1 MYTDRINKMTS
12 SELNNVKRLRWTLL
26 AIVGFLTGFIAFCIA
41 ILVKKLIK
49 LRFEHTIEML
59 DEGHIA
65 GGYFYFTG
73 LAVIYIAIATVAVN
87 FIQPAATGSG
97 LPQLKA
103 FLNGVNIP
111 NFLQLDTLAVKVVG
125 VIFSVASG
133 ITCGKEGPLVHT
145 GSMIAS
151 RTSHLPRVHKLL
163 DDPRAK
169 IFRNDFDRRNFVS
182 SGAAAGVAAA
192 FGAPIGGVLFS
203 LEEASSFWSLPL
215 TWGVF
220 FTAMISTFT
229 VNILMSA
236 HKGDID
242 AVNDPGLIT
251 FGSFVV
257 QPYRLFEIP
266 IFALIAVFGGLLGA
280 LFNFLNIYVNR
291 WRKEFFKKG
300 TMFDSDFKVKLAKCA
315 EAMFVAWFTAT
326 MFYWIPY
333 AMRHSCKE
341 ESEAT
346 DACGAIFDQTYVIVC
361 MCSLAH
367 SLTHPPLNV
376 RYENYLCENKTEY
389 NSMATLMLQPQE
401 EVIEALFHDY
411 TPAGEFA
418 FRPGDLV
425 VYCILYFFI
434 SAYTF
439 GVSVPAGLFVPCI
452 LCGSSFGRLVGEAVR
467 TFSLSLCLSV
477 SIYYP

>member
-1 MYTDRINKMTS
+1 MSSKLEDIELAASSVHPDQQKSRVDEYKKRHLEHHNHWTEEEWKTLTSYEALDYDVCENALYTERVNKMTS
-12 SELNNVKRLRWTLL
+12 KDVNGVKNLRWSLL
-26 AIVGFLTGFIAFCIA
+26 AITGFLTGFIAFCIA

-65 GGYFYFTG
+65 GGYFYFVG
-73 LAVIYIAIATVAVN
+73 LAVIYIAIATAAVN

-111 NFLQLDTLAVKVVG
+111 HFLQLDTLAVKVVG

-133 ITCGKEGPLVHT
+133 ITCGKEGPLVRNSALLECGSYLTHSNIHTQVHT

-151 RTSHLPRVHKLL
+151 RTSHLPRVHQLL
-163 DDPRAK
+163 GDPRAK

-229 VNILMSA
+229 VNILLSA

-266 IFALIAVFGGLLGA
+266 IFALIAVCGGLLGA
-280 LFNFLNIYVNR
+280 LFNFLNIKVNR
-291 WRKEFFKKG
+291 WRKEFFKLG
-300 TMFDSDFKVKLAKCA
+300 RTFDSELKVKLARCA
-315 EAMFVAWFTAT
+315 EAVFVAWFTAT

-333 AMRHSCKE
+333 AMRDSCKE

-346 DACGAIFDQTYVIVC
+346 DACGAVFEQT
-361 MCSLAH
+361 
-367 SLTHPPLNV
+367 
-376 RYENYLCENKTEY
+376 
-389 NSMATLMLQPQE
+389 
-401 EVIEALFHDY
+401 
-411 TPAGEFA
+411 
-418 FRPGDLV
+418 
-425 VYCILYFFI
+425 
-434 SAYTF
+434 
-439 GVSVPAGLFVPCI
+439 
-452 LCGSSFGRLVGEAVR
+452 
-467 TFSLSLCLSV
+467 
-477 SIYYP
+477 

>member
-1 MYTDRINKMTS
+1 
-12 SELNNVKRLRWTLL
+12 
-26 AIVGFLTGFIAFCIA
+26 
-41 ILVKKLIK
+41 
-49 LRFEHTIEML
+49 ML

-65 GGYFYFTG
+65 GGYFYFVG
-73 LAVIYIAIATVAVN
+73 LAVIYIAIATAAVN
-87 FIQPAATGSG
+87 FVQPAATGSG

-111 NFLQLDTLAVKVVG
+111 HFLQLDTLAVKVVG

-151 RTSHLPRVHKLL
+151 RTSHLPRVHEILG
-163 DDPRAK
+163 DPRAK

-266 IFALIAVFGGLLGA
+266 IFALIAVCGGLLGA
-280 LFNFLNIYVNR
+280 LFNFLNIKVNR
-291 WRKEFFKKG
+291 WRKEFFKLG
-300 TMFDSDFKVKLAKCA
+300 RTFDSELKVKLARCA
-315 EAMFVAWFTAT
+315 ESIFVAWFTAT

-333 AMRHSCKE
+333 AMRDSCRE

-346 DACGAIFDQTYVIVC
+346 DACGAIFEQTYVGLQSRHVLCFNLKKIQEYYY
-361 MCSLAH
+361 SYLLRKKIAPTPTR
-367 SLTHPPLNV
+367 SNIQV
-376 RYENYLCENKTEY
+376 RE
-389 NSMATLMLQPQE
+389 
-401 EVIEALFHDY
+401 
-411 TPAGEFA
+411 
-418 FRPGDLV
+418 
-425 VYCILYFFI
+425 
-434 SAYTF
+434 
-439 GVSVPAGLFVPCI
+439 
-452 LCGSSFGRLVGEAVR
+452 
-467 TFSLSLCLSV
+467 LSL
-477 SIYYP
+477 

>member
-1 MYTDRINKMTS
+1 
-12 SELNNVKRLRWTLL
+12 
-26 AIVGFLTGFIAFCIA
+26 
-41 ILVKKLIK
+41 
-49 LRFEHTIEML
+49 
-59 DEGHIA
+59 
-65 GGYFYFTG
+65 
-73 LAVIYIAIATVAVN
+73 
-87 FIQPAATGSG
+87 
-97 LPQLKA
+97 
-103 FLNGVNIP
+103 
-111 NFLQLDTLAVKVVG
+111 
-125 VIFSVASG
+125 
-133 ITCGKEGPLVHT
+133 
-145 GSMIAS
+145 MIAS
-151 RTSHLPRVHKLL
+151 RTSHLPRVHQILG
-163 DDPRAK
+163 DQRAK

-266 IFALIAVFGGLLGA
+266 IFALIAVCGGLLGA
-280 LFNFLNIYVNR
+280 LFNFLNIKVNR
-291 WRKEFFKKG
+291 WRKEFFKLG
-300 TMFDSDFKVKLAKCA
+300 RTFDSELKVKLARCA
-315 EAMFVAWFTAT
+315 ESIFVAWFTAT

-333 AMRHSCKE
+333 AMRDSCRE

-346 DACGAIFDQTYVIVC
+346 DACGAIFEQT
-361 MCSLAH
+361 
-367 SLTHPPLNV
+367 
-376 RYENYLCENKTEY
+376 YENYLCENKTEY

-425 VYCILYFFI
+425 VYFMLYFFI

-439 GVSVPAGLFVPCI
+439 GISVPAGLFVPAI
-452 LCGSSFGRLVGEAVR
+452 LCGSSFGRLVGEAVQHWADDD
-467 TFSLSLCLSV
+467 
-477 SIYYP
+477 SIRPGTYALIGATAMLGGT